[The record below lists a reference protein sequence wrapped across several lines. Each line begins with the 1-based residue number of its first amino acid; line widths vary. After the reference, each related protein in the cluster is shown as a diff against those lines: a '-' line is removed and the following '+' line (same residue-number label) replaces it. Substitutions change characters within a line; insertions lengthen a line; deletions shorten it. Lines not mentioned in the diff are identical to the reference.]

1 MVLDFSNIDFTYK
14 RQKQPV
20 LRNLSLQIRAQSTVL
35 LGPNGAGKST
45 LLGLAAGFHV
55 PQRGTLTIAGAQGQ
69 NKVGWMPQDIR
80 AVPGLSAREQVAY
93 AGWLGGMKRNDSW
106 IGAASALERVNLA
119 AEMDKPSK
127 VLSGGQLRRVGLA
140 EALVHSPDVLLLDE
154 PTVGLDPAERA
165 RFRSILQSLAGQ
177 CSVLVSTHM
186 VDDLDELFDDVAVL
200 EKGVV
205 RYFGPV
211 NEFLEL
217 GSTTTGSR
225 AAETAY
231 LKVLDEGLA

>member
-1 MVLDFSNIDFTYK
+1 MVLDFSDIDFTYK
-14 RQKQPV
+14 RQKLPV
-20 LRNLSLQIRAQSTVL
+20 FRNFSFRIRAQSTVL

-55 PQRGTLTIAGAQGQ
+55 PQRGTLAATGAHGQ
-69 NKVGWMPQDIR
+69 NKVGWMPQEIR

-93 AGWLGGMKRNDSW
+93 AGWLGGMKRNDAW

-119 AEMDKPSK
+119 AEIDKRSSA
-127 VLSGGQLRRVGLA
+127 LSGGQLRRVGLA

-165 RFRSILQSLAGQ
+165 RFRSILQSLVGQ

-186 VDDLDELFDDVAVL
+186 VDDLDELFDDVVVL
-200 EKGVV
+200 DKGAV
-205 RYFGPV
+205 RYFGSV
-211 NEFLEL
+211 SEFLDL
-217 GSTTTGSR
+217 GSVDSGSR
-225 AAETAY
+225 QAENAY
-231 LKVLDEGLA
+231 LKVLEEGIA